1 MFAALKL
8 GDLNPERQPTGKK
21 SLSNLA
27 NMVGVR
33 LASIPRSV
41 RIRYWHAAVL
51 GLYGYLY
58 FERL

>member
-8 GDLNPERQPTGKK
+8 AELNPDRLPTGKRN
-21 SLSNLA
+21 LSNIA
-27 NMVGVR
+27 DMVCKR

-41 RIRYWHAAVL
+41 RVRYWHHAVL